1 MITFFQNINEQISF
15 RKKILIVVC
24 LIVIPVLVLEIWS
37 VNRLATYGVQI
48 SELERSKD
56 RLKLENQI
64 LENKIAEKSS
74 LTIIG
79 SMAKKYGYTKVKNIE
94 YFKLSGLALSN
105 ALPNY

>member
-1 MITFFQNINEQISF
+1 MITFIQNINSQISF
-15 RKKILIVVC
+15 RKKILIVVS
-24 LIVIPVLVLEIWS
+24 LVIIPVVVLEIWS

-74 LTIIG
+74 LLIIEA
-79 SMAKKYGYTKVKNIE
+79 MAKKYGYSKAQNVE
-94 YFKLSGLALSN
+94 YLKLSGLALNSTQKSQ
-105 ALPNY
+105 

>member
-24 LIVIPVLVLEIWS
+24 LIVIPVVVLEIWS

-64 LENKIAEKSS
+64 LEN
-74 LTIIG
+74 
-79 SMAKKYGYTKVKNIE
+79 IE
-94 YFKLSGLALSN
+94 YLNINGLALN
-105 ALPNY
+105 ALQNY